1 MHLSYGNRLCLYL
14 QDGYR
19 RAPVRRVEP
28 VWLQLQRICSQTGRS
43 ASHLVSRDANC
54 GYLEVLFRKSRL
66 YIENSKIA
74 ERPTLQQKLSGWR

>member
-28 VWLQLQRICSQTGRS
+28 RLAAIAADLQPDRPERESPGLPWRQQRLSGGII
-43 ASHLVSRDANC
+43 
-54 GYLEVLFRKSRL
+54 RKSRL
-66 YIENSKIA
+66 YIEN
-74 ERPTLQQKLSGWR
+74 

>member
-19 RAPVRRVEP
+19 RAPVGGLSA

-43 ASHLVSRDANC
+43 ASHLVSRDANS
-54 GYLEVLFRKSRL
+54 YLGVLFRNQD
-66 YIENSKIA
+66 YIAKIA
-74 ERPTLQQKLSGWR
+74 T